1 MKKLLVLTLAL
12 VMTFAFGYVTLASTM
27 GIGTT
32 EGAVSVEVGTYVDPS
47 DYTDEVDVTV
57 YYGLNDQTLLY
68 LGYGTD
74 SEDIKLN
81 VRYAFSEN
89 LAATLKYVLAGQEGD
104 DDTITA
110 GLRYKTNVSDSL
122 ALVGA
127 LQYTNYDPDAEID
140 VIGQVEYS
148 FTKKVVGTL
157 QYVYSEVGDL
167 DGSMITVGIETY
179 PTDALCVYLDY
190 EMPEDA
196 EDDYAYLAV
205 SYSF

>member
-12 VMTFAFGYVTLASTM
+12 VMTLSFGYVTLASTM
-27 GIGTT
+27 GIGSS
-32 EGAVSVEVGTYVDPS
+32 EGAVFVEVGKLVQPS
-47 DYTDEVDVTV
+47 GIDETNVTV
-57 YYGLNDQTLLY
+57 FYGLNDSTLLY

-74 SEDIKLN
+74 SGDIGLN

-110 GLRYKTNVSDSL
+110 GLRYKTSVSDSL

-127 LQYTNYDPDAEID
+127 LQYTNNDPDAEID
-140 VIGQVEYS
+140 VIGQAEYS

-157 QYVYSEVGDL
+157 QYVYFKEGDFDSSE
-167 DGSMITVGIETY
+167 ITVGIETY
-179 PTDALCVYLDY
+179 PTEALCVYLDY
-190 EMPEDA
+190 AMPEDA
-196 EDDYAYLAV
+196 DKNLAYLAV